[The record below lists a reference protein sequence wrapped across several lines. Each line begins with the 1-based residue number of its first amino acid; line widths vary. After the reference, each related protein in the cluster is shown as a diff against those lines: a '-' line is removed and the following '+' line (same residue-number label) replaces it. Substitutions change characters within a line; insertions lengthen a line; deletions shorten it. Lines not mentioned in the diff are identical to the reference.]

1 MLSTQPET
9 RDRTNSKTGEA
20 PTFTKPIVQQTAA
33 NQGHSTV
40 KVTPTAFHTEAISPT
55 QLFLLE

>member
-9 RDRTNSKTGEA
+9 RDTTASKTGEA

-33 NQGHSTV
+33 NQGHS
-40 KVTPTAFHTEAISPT
+40 KRVTPTASHTEAISPR